1 MSQSKE
7 LGASERESPNDR
19 ETSSGR
25 ERRVRVRYPTD
36 RELMCQPGE
45 GRLDQAWWLGRIAD
59 ISTTGIAIVLEQ
71 LRQKFSAG
79 TLLTVELQNWAGD
92 VSRTLP
98 TRVIHMN
105 PNPEGGWLLGCAFEK
120 PLTEEELKALL

>member
-7 LGASERESPNDR
+7 LGPPKPESP
-19 ETSSGR
+19 SGR

-36 RELMCQPGE
+36 RELMCQPGD
-45 GRLDQAWWLGRIAD
+45 GRLDQVWWLGRVAD
-59 ISTTGIAIVLEQ
+59 ISTTGIALVLQQ
-71 LRQKFSAG
+71 LRQKFPAG

-98 TRVIHMN
+98 TRVVHMT

-120 PLTEEELKALL
+120 PLTEEDLKALL